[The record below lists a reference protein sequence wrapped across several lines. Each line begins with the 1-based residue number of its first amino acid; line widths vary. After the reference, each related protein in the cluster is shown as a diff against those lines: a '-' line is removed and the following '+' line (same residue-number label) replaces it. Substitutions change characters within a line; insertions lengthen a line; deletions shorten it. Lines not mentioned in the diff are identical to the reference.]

1 MTTREEQGKRW
12 GHTASV
18 AECLRVE
25 KERLGRG
32 RGACRKGR
40 GREGRYTFVRRDPG
54 QEAMRG
60 DGAVGG

>member
-1 MTTREEQGKRW
+1 M
-12 GHTASV
+12 
-18 AECLRVE
+18 E